1 MARKIAV
8 AVVHGVGKQKVDFA
22 KALAADLK
30 RKFAAAIGDPDGD
43 EQLQIRGVYWA
54 RTLQDPEDVLDS
66 MVDKEHLR
74 WDAARHVMI
83 DLGGDAIAYQASE
96 GQEDGA
102 YAKIH
107 QTFAATLRELAAT
120 DTKDPNAPLCII
132 SHSLGTAI
140 TSNYIWDLQH
150 PERIPQSVKAKS
162 NDTALER
169 GETLAALY
177 TMGSPIAV
185 WGLRFADFGTPIEFP
200 PKALT
205 GPHPH
210 ADTEWVNI
218 YDRDDV
224 IAYPLRGLN
233 DGYREAVSEDFPVTV
248 GPWWSGWTPASHTGY
263 WRDNGTINRITAGL
277 VNLWKSSGGG
287 P

>member
-1 MARKIAV
+1 MPGSASPSVTLPVGGSSTSVKATDDNGALAQYGP
-8 AVVHGVGKQKVDFA
+8 AVVFGGK
-22 KALAADLK
+22 
-30 RKFAAAIGDPDGD
+30 P
-43 EQLQIRGVYWA
+43 
-54 RTLQDPEDVLDS
+54 P
-66 MVDKEHLR
+66 
-74 WDAARHVMI
+74 
-83 DLGGDAIAYQASE
+83 
-96 GQEDGA
+96 
-102 YAKIH
+102 
-107 QTFAATLRELAAT
+107 
-120 DTKDPNAPLCII
+120 KDPNAPLCII